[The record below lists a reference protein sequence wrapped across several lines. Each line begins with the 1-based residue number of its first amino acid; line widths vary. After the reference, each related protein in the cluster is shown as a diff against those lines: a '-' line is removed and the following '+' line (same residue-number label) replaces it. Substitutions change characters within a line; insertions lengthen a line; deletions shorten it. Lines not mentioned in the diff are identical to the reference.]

1 MAMVSSSLL
10 KVRNLA
16 VTFSGEDSPVHAVDG
31 VSFTVDAGRTL
42 GLVGESGSGKSM
54 TALTIIG
61 LHPAGARVSV
71 RGDVQFEDQHLLAL
85 DEPSLQRL
93 RGARIGMIF
102 QEPSTCLNPLM
113 TAGAQIE
120 EALITHT
127 RLDRAHRQSRVE
139 DLFIEAG
146 LRDVERFFQAFPHE
160 LSGGEQQRV
169 MIAMALACDPLLL
182 LADEPTTA
190 LDVTIQAQI
199 LDLLK
204 DLQERRNM
212 AMLFISHDL
221 GVIAKLAHDVA
232 VMRHGR
238 VVETGPCT
246 EVFSKP
252 EHPYTQALL
261 ACRPRLDHV
270 LHRLPTL
277 ASIERGMDTSA
288 RESPRKR
295 QHGTN
300 VLTIRDLA
308 VTYRSRRILAR
319 PVLAL
324 KGVNLDLGQGS
335 TLGIVGESGSG
346 KSTIAKAVMGL
357 APIGDGTVQLF
368 GEPIP
373 TNRPLVLQR
382 RCQMIF
388 QDSAGALNPRHRIKR
403 LIGEPL
409 DIHGLHAGAS
419 RRPFLEGLIQEV
431 GMEPAHLDRY
441 PAELSGG
448 QRQRVNIARA
458 LALDPEILICDEITS
473 ALDVSI
479 QAQILN
485 LLKDIQAARDLSLLF
500 ISHDIAVVRFM
511 ADDILVMRGGE
522 VVEQAPA
529 ADLIERPTD
538 DYTKALLDAVPT

>member
-1 MAMVSSSLL
+1 MVAGSPALL
-10 KVRNLA
+10 EVRSLA
-16 VTFSGEDSPVHAVDG
+16 VTFSGEGSPVHAVDG
-31 VSFTVDAGRTL
+31 VSFTVEAGCTL

-54 TALTIIG
+54 TALAIIG
-61 LHPAGARVSV
+61 LHPTGARVSV
-71 RGDVQFEDQHLLAL
+71 RGDVQFEGDQLFAL

-127 RLDRAHRQSRVE
+127 SLDRAHRQSHVE
-139 DLFIEAG
+139 DLLVEVG

-204 DLQERRNM
+204 SLQERRNM

-238 VVETGPCT
+238 IVETGPCA
-246 EVFSKP
+246 EVFSEP

-277 ASIERGMDTSA
+277 ATIERGTATLA
-288 RESPRKR
+288 REVQVERR
-295 QHGTN
+295 QGPN
-300 VLTIRDLA
+300 VLTIQDLA
-308 VTYRSRRILAR
+308 VIYRRRRILAR

-357 APIGDGTVQLF
+357 TPIGDGVIQLF
-368 GEPIP
+368 GEPMP
-373 TNRPLVLQR
+373 TNRPLALQR

-388 QDSAGALNPRHRIKR
+388 QDTAGALNPRHQIKQ

-409 DIHGLHAGAS
+409 DIHGLHTGAA
-419 RRPFLEGLIQEV
+419 RRPFLERLIEEV

-485 LLKDIQAARDLSLLF
+485 LLKDIQSARDLSLLF

-511 ADDILVMRGGE
+511 ADDILVMRDGE
-522 VVEQAPA
+522 VVERAAA
-529 ADLIERPTD
+529 ADLIRQPAD
-538 DYTKALLDAVPT
+538 GYTKALLDAVPA